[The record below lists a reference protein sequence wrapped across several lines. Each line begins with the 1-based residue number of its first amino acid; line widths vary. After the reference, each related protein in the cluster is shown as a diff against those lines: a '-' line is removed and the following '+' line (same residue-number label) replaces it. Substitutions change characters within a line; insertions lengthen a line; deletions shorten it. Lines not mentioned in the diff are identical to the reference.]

1 MNANETQTSTA
12 GWVREQD
19 NSRNAT
25 IKRIKAALKNR
36 SGKSW
41 SVTGGKGT
49 AWGWI
54 TITAPPSRREG
65 FGYLSDADTLELTA
79 LLGLPRAVHTQGENI
94 PSGYDYYGE
103 YIDRAEGRTPTECG
117 QQYWD

>member
-1 MNANETQTSTA
+1 MSNDTTRT
-12 GWVREQD
+12 WVHDQE

-25 IKRIKAALKNR
+25 IKRIKTALKNR
-36 SGKSW
+36 SGKPW

-54 TITAPPSRREG
+54 RISSMPSRCSEYGRMT
-65 FGYLSDADTLELTA
+65 DADANELTQ
-79 LLGLPRAVHTQGENI
+79 LLGLTDRPYLETANESI
-94 PSGYDYYGE
+94 PSGYDYYAE
-103 YIDRAEGRTPTECG
+103 YIDRAEGRTPDVYG